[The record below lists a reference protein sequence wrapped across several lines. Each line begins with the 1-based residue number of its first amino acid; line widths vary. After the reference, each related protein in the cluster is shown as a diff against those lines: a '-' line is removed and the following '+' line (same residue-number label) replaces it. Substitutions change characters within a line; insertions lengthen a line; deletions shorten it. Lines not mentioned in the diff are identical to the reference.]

1 MKLTAVNGAFVS
13 IANDLIRDCQTT
25 NALETLDS
33 IEDKFEAIH
42 AMYVRIMTKCT
53 DEEIVKMRVSRE
65 NTFAA
70 FERTRK
76 AAFARLSAV

>member
-1 MKLTAVNGAFVS
+1 MKLHAVIRAYTESVHG
-13 IANDLIRDCQTT
+13 LIRDCETT
-25 NALETLDS
+25 NTLETLDS

-53 DEEIVKMRVSRE
+53 DEDIVKMRVSRE

-70 FERTRK
+70 FERARK
-76 AAFARLSAV
+76 AAFTRLSAV

>member
-13 IANDLIRDCQTT
+13 IVNDLICDCQTT

-33 IEDKFEAIH
+33 LEDKFEAVH
-42 AMYVRIMTKCT
+42 TMYVRIMTKCT
-53 DEEIVKMRVSRE
+53 DEEIVKMRVTRE

-70 FERTRK
+70 FERARK
-76 AAFARLSAV
+76 AAFTRLTKI